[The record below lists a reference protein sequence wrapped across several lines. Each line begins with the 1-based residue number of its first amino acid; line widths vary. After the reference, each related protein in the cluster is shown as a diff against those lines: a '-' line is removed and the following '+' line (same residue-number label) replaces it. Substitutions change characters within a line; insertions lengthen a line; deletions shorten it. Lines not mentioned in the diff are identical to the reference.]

1 VDERRPLLALAMN
14 QSNRGARVMRLRFAV
29 AAVALASAVAC
40 SSQGGGPTAPSAAG
54 GGTVAAA
61 PDGSTL
67 KVAGPRLLAPLGGAA
82 AEVAP
87 ALLAEPTNGR
97 FAALQLGTLR
107 FQVSETA
114 DFSVR
119 TDEGTATAPAGGLVA
134 YRVQR
139 VQKSGT
145 RIYWRA
151 RAELDGAFGPWS
163 ATGEFVTSGSPP
175 SPGGGGRTPNPPPG
189 QRLALPNMSAQIAQW
204 TAERPDLFPGQQC
217 PLGVKYVNNPWQDYI
232 VDRLRQI
239 DTRWG
244 YNAKPTR
251 GSGDNGGRPVVAAG
265 DEILYNWGS
274 NADEGNTNEVYAV
287 DMLTAHCGDKE
298 ARPIAPSLTWRVF
311 TGEEPVRWTGAGR
324 F

>member
-1 VDERRPLLALAMN
+1 MRKVIGLVTLAAL
-14 QSNRGARVMRLRFAV
+14 GA
-29 AAVALASAVAC
+29 AAAC
-40 SSQGGGPTAPSAAG
+40 SSPTGAPTSPSAVTSG
-54 GGTVAAA
+54 EVAAA

-67 KVAGPRLLAPLGGAA
+67 KTQAPRLLSPIGGASA
-82 AEVAP
+82 VATP
-87 ALLAEPTNGR
+87 VLLVEPTFGR
-97 FAALQLGTLR
+97 FAAVSLTSMR
-107 FQVSETA
+107 FQLSESN
-114 DFSVR
+114 DFSAL
-119 TDEGTATAPAGGLVA
+119 TDDGSATGTPDGLVA

-139 VQKSGT
+139 AQRAGT

-151 RAELDGAFGPWS
+151 RAEFNGANGPWS
-163 ATGEFVTSGSPP
+163 VGEFVVSGSAPTP

-189 QRLALPNMSAQIAQW
+189 QRLPLPDVRGLIAQW
-204 TAERPDLFPGQQC
+204 TSERPDLFPSQQC

-232 VDRLRQI
+232 IDRLRQL

-251 GSGDNGGRPVVAAG
+251 APGDNGGRPVVAAG
-265 DEILYNWGS
+265 DEILYNYGS

-287 DMLTAHCGDKE
+287 DILEQHCGNP
-298 ARPIAPSLTWRVF
+298 RLTWRVF

>member
-1 VDERRPLLALAMN
+1 MRKVIGCVTLAAL
-14 QSNRGARVMRLRFAV
+14 GAV
-29 AAVALASAVAC
+29 AACSSPTGAPTSPSAVN
-40 SSQGGGPTAPSAAG
+40 SGE
-54 GGTVAAA
+54 VAAA

-67 KVAGPRLLAPLGGAA
+67 KSPAPRLLSPINGASA
-82 AEVAP
+82 TATP
-87 ALLAEPTNGR
+87 ALVVEPTIGR
-97 FAALQLGTLR
+97 FAPVALTTMR
-107 FQVSETA
+107 FELSESNA
-114 DFSVR
+114 FSSL
-119 TDEGTATAPAGGLVA
+119 TDEGSATGTANGLVS

-139 VQKSGT
+139 AQRSGT

-151 RAELDGAFGPWS
+151 RAEFSGAFGPW
-163 ATGEFVTSGSPP
+163 AVGEFVVTGSAPPPPGSGN
-175 SPGGGGRTPNPPPG
+175 RTPNPPPG
-189 QRLALPNMSAQIAQW
+189 QRLPLPDVRGLIAQW
-204 TAERPDLFPGQQC
+204 TAERPDLFPAQQC

-251 GSGDNGGRPVVAAG
+251 GAGDNGGRPVVAAG

-287 DMLTAHCGDKE
+287 DILTAHCGDKE